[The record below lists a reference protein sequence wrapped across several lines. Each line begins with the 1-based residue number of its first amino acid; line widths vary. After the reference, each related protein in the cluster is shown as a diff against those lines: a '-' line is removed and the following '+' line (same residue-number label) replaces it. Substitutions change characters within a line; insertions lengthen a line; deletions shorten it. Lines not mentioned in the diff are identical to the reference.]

1 MWAQCISAALGIWL
15 MASPGIFGFS
25 GTATDNDHI
34 IGPVITTFAIIALW
48 ECTRV
53 VRTYNIPLG
62 GWLLL
67 APWVLG
73 YDDTTAIVNNMAVG
87 ALVVALSLV
96 RGKVQQRF
104 GGGWSAIMQS
114 DALHQKEASTFN

>member
-1 MWAQCISAALGIWL
+1 

-25 GTATDNDHI
+25 GMVADNDHI
-34 IGPVITTFAIIALW
+34 VGPVVTTFAIIALW

-67 APWVLG
+67 APWILG
-73 YDDTTAIVNNMAVG
+73 YDDTTAIANDMAVG
-87 ALVVALSLV
+87 ALLIFFSLV
-96 RGKVQQRF
+96 KGKVQQRF
-104 GGGWSAIMQS
+104 GGGWSAIVKS
-114 DALHQKEASTFN
+114 DALHQKEARTFS

>member
-1 MWAQCISAALGIWL
+1 

-25 GTATDNDHI
+25 KTIADNDHI
-34 IGPVITTFAIIALW
+34 VGPLITTFAIIALW
-48 ECTRV
+48 ESTRV

-67 APWVLG
+67 APWILG
-73 YDDTTAIVNNMAVG
+73 YDDTTAIVNDMAVG
-87 ALVVALSLV
+87 ALVITFSLV

-104 GGGWSAIMQS
+104 GGGWSAVIKS
-114 DALHQKEASTFN
+114 NALHQKEARTFTGER